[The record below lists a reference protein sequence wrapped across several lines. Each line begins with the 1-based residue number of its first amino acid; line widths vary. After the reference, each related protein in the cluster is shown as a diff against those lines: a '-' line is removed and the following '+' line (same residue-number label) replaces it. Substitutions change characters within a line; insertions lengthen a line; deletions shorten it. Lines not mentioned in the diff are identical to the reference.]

1 MQITVEVY
9 DVELPIEC
17 AEGEWED
24 VLVSVRVSAD
34 MYCQVEKGSGPPE
47 DCYPADAGCDITK
60 YELLTATDYNNK
72 PLKLTPARLA
82 AIHSELESCDFDEE
96 LWEAFDAEQGPPEE

>member
-1 MQITVEVY
+1 MQITTEVN
-9 DVELPIEC
+9 DLELQIDNG
-17 AEGEWED
+17 EGELED
-24 VLVSVRVSAD
+24 ILVSVRISAD
-34 MYCQVEKGSGPPE
+34 MYFQREKVSGPPE

-72 PLKLTPARLA
+72 PLKPTPARGA

-96 LWEAFDAEQGPPEE
+96 LWEAFDASQGPPEE